1 MLLKNPNVFLF
12 PLNWQPTK
20 RGEKGKTFEKFSKI
34 FTTPLTYTREFR
46 TACTT
51 QKQHNLQIVYYSCLY
66 YICQFTMLLSK
77 PNYKAPHLIATG
89 NAVWQ
94 GTFSKIQSMFTISP
108 HIKALVTCHLPR
120 QFERIVRNIF
130 IYNHTAD
137 REFWNPFANI
147 CKISIPNSLG
157 KSKTAPPFPKIT
169 ARKQKEK
176 AVT

>member
-108 HIKALVTCHLPR
+108 HIKALGTAKPYPHF
-120 QFERIVRNIF
+120 QNIPS
-130 IYNHTAD
+130 A
-137 REFWNPFANI
+137 
-147 CKISIPNSLG
+147 
-157 KSKTAPPFPKIT
+157 SKTKKPLHNGTIT
-169 ARKQKEK
+169 DYSVCTCY
-176 AVT
+176 VTAFASGFHHKSHILLYKTKHCGQYS

>member
-1 MLLKNPNVFLF
+1 MGVVFILRLITISPQVVADENGKKTPHSIKFTDCCHPPNREHPSNWQAAKRRRKGGKFAMLLKNPNVFLF

-89 NAVWQ
+89 NAFCQ
-94 GTFSKIQSMFTISP
+94 GAFSKIQTMFTISS
-108 HIKALVTCHLPR
+108 HIKAL
-120 QFERIVRNIF
+120 
-130 IYNHTAD
+130 
-137 REFWNPFANI
+137 
-147 CKISIPNSLG
+147 G
-157 KSKTAPPFPKIT
+157 KDES
-169 ARKQKEK
+169 
-176 AVT
+176 